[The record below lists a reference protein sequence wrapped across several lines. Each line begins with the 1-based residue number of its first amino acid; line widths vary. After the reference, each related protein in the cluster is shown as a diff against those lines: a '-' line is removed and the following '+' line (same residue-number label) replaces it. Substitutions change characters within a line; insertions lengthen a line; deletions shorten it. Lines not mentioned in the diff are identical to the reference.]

1 MRISDWSSDVCSS
14 DLEYLVH
21 SRQGLG
27 MAACNAAH
35 QGPRTRRGTD
45 LDVARVTAAAPLG
58 DQAVA
63 LAALHQCNR
72 RLVAGLQAFGQL
84 ADRAPA
90 APVEAVQVQQQQIL
104 RRRHALGARGRLAE
118 VQELRKPEAELR

>member
-1 MRISDWSSDVCSS
+1 M
-14 DLEYLVH
+14 
-21 SRQGLG
+21 GT
-27 MAACNAAH
+27 CNATH

-45 LDVARVTAAAPLG
+45 LDVARITAAAPLG

-63 LAALHQCNR
+63 LAALHQRHR

-90 APVEAVQVQQQQIL
+90 APVEAVQVQQQQIRSEE
-104 RRRHALGARGRLAE
+104 RRVGKSVSVRVDLGGR
-118 VQELRKPEAELR
+118 RIIKKKKKNKKKRNIYTTKTK

>member
-14 DLEYLVH
+14 DLIPHAWPCADRLARRTGGAEDLVH
-21 SRQGLG
+21 SRQRLG
-27 MAACNAAH
+27 MGACNATH

-45 LDVARVTAAAPLG
+45 LDVARITAAAPLG

-63 LAALHQCNR
+63 LAALHQRHR

-90 APVEAVQVQQQQIL
+90 APVEAVQVD
-104 RRRHALGARGRLAE
+104 RKSTRLNSSH
-118 VQELRKPEAELR
+118 